1 MESTNMI
8 VSLSKFDVEYLIKM
22 LLEENQSLVA
32 RNEML
37 VEELRKMRSRAEL
50 AERLMEGESA

>member
-1 MESTNMI
+1 MDTNMI
-8 VSLSKFDVEYLIKM
+8 VSLSKFDIEYLLKM
-22 LLEENQSLVA
+22 LLTENQSLVA

-37 VEELRKMRSRAEL
+37 IDELRKMRSRAEL